1 MRKKIA
7 DLKNPPKRPSEAEMR
22 KELDRLQKENTALL
36 QLKELEIENLKLK
49 GMPASDIAKKES
61 EMEAL
66 KAKQAELNRIVNL
79 KANLREKPAPD
90 AAAEAQKAAAEQAT
104 AQARAEA
111 NAAAQSPARPPL
123 LTLRPPLPR
132 R

>member
-79 KANLREKPAPD
+79 KANLREKPAPMPPP
-90 AAAEAQKAAAEQAT
+90 KP
-104 AQARAEA
+104 RRRRP
-111 NAAAQSPARPPL
+111 SRRLRKPAPRPTPPRRRLPLPPL